1 MTDSASGLICPKCE
15 QPLIANGKQWQCP
28 NRHSYDTA
36 KQGYINL
43 LLVNQKKSK
52 NPGDDADMVRARTD
66 FLDTGIYTPI
76 SDALNAMVAAD
87 GIILDIGCGEGY
99 YTERLQTHAPQAS
112 VIGLDISREA
122 IKGAC
127 RRSKDITWLV
137 ASGARPPVS
146 ARSIDTIIS
155 LFTPLMPPG
164 LNHALSDKGEIITVN
179 TGPRHLMQ
187 LRELIYDDVRNEGFV
202 PTVKMVDA
210 GFECIEERVVTYPA
224 TVAGGEP
231 LLALFNMT
239 PHRWKVKPERVEKL
253 LSVDSLTLEIDV
265 VLHRFRR
272 QTDTQ

>member
-15 QPLIANGKQWQCP
+15 QPLLANGKQWQCP
-28 NRHSYDTA
+28 DRHSYDTA

-52 NPGDDADMVRARTD
+52 NPGDDANMVHARTA
-66 FLDTGIYTPI
+66 FLDTGIYAPI
-76 SDALNAMVAAD
+76 SDALNSMVTSN
-87 GIILDIGCGEGY
+87 GVILDIGCGEGY
-99 YTERLQTHAPQAS
+99 YTQRLKAHLPDAD

-122 IKGAC
+122 VKGAC

-146 ARSIDTIIS
+146 AHSIDIIIS

-164 LNHALSDKGEIITVN
+164 LNHALSNEGEIITVN

-202 PTVKMVDA
+202 PTDKMTAA
-210 GFECIEERVVTYPA
+210 GFKCIEERVVTYTA

-239 PHRWKVKPERVEKL
+239 PHRWKVKPERVERL
-253 LSVDSLTLEIDV
+253 LTGNSLTLEIDV
-265 VLHRFRR
+265 VLHRFIR